1 MFAQGTEFLGKGFVD
16 PKAEADPCFGIGR
29 EQRHDGGGETAAS
42 GQDGQNN
49 QTEKSRTPCRQAS
62 RLPEVNRPGRSR
74 SDRRAPRGIAAKAAA
89 YRMTKTAVDS
99 SLKIIVASALLASMA
114 R

>member
-1 MFAQGTEFLGKGFVD
+1 MLQSRIQSA
-16 PKAEADPCFGIGR
+16 R
-29 EQRHDGGGETAAS
+29 AAVVKP
-42 GQDGQNN
+42 QPAAR
-49 QTEKSRTPCRQAS
+49 TVRTTRRKKSRTPCRPAS